1 MPSCT
6 DSGVSRVEAASL
18 ATEFWSQ
25 FWDAQSAARIQE
37 IRELIKTVSVTE
49 VFSFELLEQ
58 DDAEGEGTSAA
69 AGTPLGSPD
78 IAGL

>member
-1 MPSCT
+1 
-6 DSGVSRVEAASL
+6 
-18 ATEFWSQ
+18 
-25 FWDAQSAARIQE
+25 
-37 IRELIKTVSVTE
+37 LIKTVSVTE